1 MPTLEQLRDHIQTSL
16 REPDVTDAEID
27 SFINEALL
35 AVAERVLLPDLDVE
49 AEVVTDTTTSV
60 ELPANYHRGL
70 YACRVEG
77 QTKDPTILTARRQL
91 TDRFPN
97 MLDDLDSGDI
107 THVCVADGR
116 LHYYPIPPEPVD
128 VRISYYRKPTPLVQ
142 DSDVPTCIPE
152 GMQRRLITSWVL
164 GEEFDITEVDTDG
177 RKVNAGYGERKFDRA
192 IEVLDTHFKAGRS
205 WPAPPR
211 DRKQFV

>member
-1 MPTLEQLRDHIQTSL
+1 MPTLEQLRDHIQISL

-49 AEVVTDTTTSV
+49 AEVTTDATTSV

-97 MLDDLDSGDI
+97 MLDDLDSGDV

-116 LHYYPIPPEPVD
+116 LHYYPIPPEPVT
-128 VRISYYRKPTPLVQ
+128 VRLSYYSKPPALV
-142 DSDVPTCIPE
+142 SDYDEPSWIPV

-164 GEEFDITEVDTDG
+164 GEEFDITEVDVDG